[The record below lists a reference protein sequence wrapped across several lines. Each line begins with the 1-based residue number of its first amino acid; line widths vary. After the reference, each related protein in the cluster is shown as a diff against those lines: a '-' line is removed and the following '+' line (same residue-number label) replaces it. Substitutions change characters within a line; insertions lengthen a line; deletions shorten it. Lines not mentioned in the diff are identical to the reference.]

1 MGLKDMSIQAE
12 PLLSN
17 KLPTNAGDSAMADI
31 LMDEISAFVEETT
44 EAEILEES
52 REIR

>member
-1 MGLKDMSIQAE
+1 MGLKDMSIPAE
-12 PLLSN
+12 PSPGN
-17 KLPTNAGDSAMADI
+17 KLSKNAGDSAMADI